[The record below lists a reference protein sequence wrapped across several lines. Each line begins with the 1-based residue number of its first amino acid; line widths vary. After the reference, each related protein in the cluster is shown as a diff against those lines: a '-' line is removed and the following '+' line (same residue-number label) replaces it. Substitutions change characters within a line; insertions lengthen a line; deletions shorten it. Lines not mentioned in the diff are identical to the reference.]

1 LLFDLEKYGGQYM
14 NYKEKYKSWINS
26 NSIDLELKR
35 ELEQLLDESEI
46 EDRFYKDLE
55 FGTGGLRGVMGAG
68 TNRMNIHTIGMATQG
83 LADYLNS
90 KYKENISVS
99 IAYDSRNMSKE
110 FAQAAA
116 ETLCG
121 NGIFVNLFEQ
131 LTPTPILSYAVREL
145 NCSAGIVITAS
156 HNPKEYNGYKVYGDD
171 GGQVTDE
178 VATEIITCAKCIK
191 DFSKVKTME
200 ISKAK
205 AYGMLEIIGESIYLS
220 YLDKIKNLTMRKELV
235 VKSAKDLKIIYTP
248 IHGSGNVP
256 VRRVLSELGYDN
268 VFVVKQQEMPN
279 GNFPTAP
286 YPNPEDPKVF
296 ALALKMAKDINPDII
311 FGTDPDC
318 DRIGVVVK
326 DKKGQYKIL
335 TGNQT
340 GVLLCN
346 YILNS
351 LCETNKLPK
360 NGVVIKTIVTTDM
373 VEAIGKKYNVEVLDV
388 LTGFKYIG
396 EKIKEFE
403 NASDRQFIFG
413 FEESFGYL
421 AGNFVRDKD
430 AVIAAMLICE
440 MTLYYKNKGMSL
452 YDALMD
458 IYSEHGYYEES
469 LVSIELK
476 GKDGAEKISNILE
489 HLRSSMKSDLGNIKI
504 VKKMDY
510 RDGLEVDLINQN
522 QKIIQLPKSNVL
534 KFILEDGSWFV
545 VRPSGTEPKMKIYLS
560 VKGNSLEN
568 TSKMIIEL
576 KEKVMSIVD
585 EACKN

>member
-1 LLFDLEKYGGQYM
+1 M

-26 NSIDLELKR
+26 NFINLELKK
-35 ELEQLLDESEI
+35 ELEQLEDESEI

-68 TNRMNIHTIGMATQG
+68 TNRMNIHTVGKATQG

-90 KYKENISVS
+90 KYKESISVS
-99 IAYDSRNMSKE
+99 IAYDSRNKSKE

-116 ETLCG
+116 QTLCG
-121 NGIFVNLFEQ
+121 NGICVYLFEN
-131 LTPTPILSYAVREL
+131 LTPTPILSYTVREMK
-145 NCSAGIVITAS
+145 SKAGIVITAS
-156 HNPKEYNGYKVYGDD
+156 HNPKEYNGYKVYGED

-178 VATEIITCAKCIK
+178 VANEIITHAESIN

-200 ISKAK
+200 IQKAK
-205 AYGMLEIIGESIYLS
+205 TSGMLKIIGEELYLT
-220 YLDKIKNLTMRKELV
+220 YIAKVKNLTLRKDLV
-235 VKSAKDLKIIYTP
+235 EESAKNLKIIYTP

-256 VRRVLSELGYDN
+256 VRRVLSELGYNN
-268 VFVVKQQEMPN
+268 VFVVKEQEIPN

-296 ALALKMAKDINPDII
+296 ELALKMAKDINPDII

-326 DKKGQYKIL
+326 DQKGEYKVL

-340 GVLLCN
+340 GVLLSN

-351 LCETNKLPK
+351 LCETKGLPK

-373 VEAIGKKYNVEVLDV
+373 VEAIGKKYNIEVLDV

-403 NASDRQFIFG
+403 KASEVDFIFG

-430 AVIAAMLICE
+430 AIIAAMLICE

-452 YDALMD
+452 YDALSGL
-458 IYSEHGYYEES
+458 YKEHGYYEEG

-476 GKDGAEKISNILE
+476 GKDGAQKIGNILE
-489 HLRSSMKSDLGNIKI
+489 HLRCSMKDFIGDNKI

-510 RDGLEVDLINQN
+510 RAGLEVDLIENVE
-522 QKIIQLPKSNVL
+522 KTIKLPKSNVL
-534 KFILEDGSWFV
+534 KFVLEDGSWFV

-560 VKGNSLEN
+560 VKGTSLKN
-568 TSKMIIEL
+568 TYEKIAQL
-576 KEKVMSIVD
+576 KGNVMAIVD
-585 EACKN
+585 EACLN

>member
-1 LLFDLEKYGGQYM
+1 M
-14 NYKEKYKSWINS
+14 YKEKYKSWINS
-26 NSIDLELKR
+26 ELINLELKK
-35 ELEQLLDESEI
+35 ELDELIDEKEI

-55 FGTGGLRGVMGAG
+55 FGTGGLRGVIGAG
-68 TNRMNIHTIGMATQG
+68 TNRMNIHTIGKATQG

-90 KYKENISVS
+90 KYKEDISVS

-110 FAQAAA
+110 FAKAAA

-121 NGIFVNLFEQ
+121 NGIFVNLFEE

-145 NCSAGIVITAS
+145 QSKAGIVITAS

-178 VATEIITCAKCIK
+178 VASEIIACAAIIK

-200 ISKAK
+200 ANKAK
-205 AYGMLEIIGESIYLS
+205 TNGMLKIIGENLYLS
-220 YLDKIKNLTMRKELV
+220 YIERIKNLTIRQDLVKER
-235 VKSAKDLKIIYTP
+235 AKDLKIIYTP
-248 IHGSGNVP
+248 IHGSGNIP
-256 VRRVLSELGYDN
+256 VRRVLKELGYDN
-268 VFVVKQQEMPN
+268 VSVVAQQEMPN
-279 GNFPTAP
+279 GDFPTAP

-296 ALALKMAKDINPDII
+296 ELALDMAKDINPDII

-318 DRIGVVVK
+318 DRIGVLVK
-326 DKKGQYKIL
+326 DKEGKYRVL

-340 GVLLCN
+340 GVLLSN
-346 YILNS
+346 YMLNS
-351 LCETNKLPK
+351 LSEINQLPK
-360 NGVVIKTIVTTDM
+360 NGVIIKTIVTTDM
-373 VEAIGKKYNVEVLDV
+373 VESISKKYSIEVIDV

-403 NASDRQFIFG
+403 RDGEKEFIFG

-440 MTLYYKNKGMSL
+440 MTLYYKNKGISL

-458 IYSEHGYYEES
+458 IYKEHGYYEEG
-469 LVSIELK
+469 LVSIEMK
-476 GKDGAEKISNILE
+476 GKDGAVKISNVLE
-489 HLRSSMKSDLGNIKI
+489 YLRVSMKDSIDNNKI
-504 VKKMDY
+504 IKKMDY
-510 RDGLEVDLINQN
+510 RSSLEVDLINTRE
-522 QKIIQLPKSNVL
+522 KIIKLPKSNVL
-534 KFILEDGSWFV
+534 KFVLEDGSWFV

-568 TSKMIIEL
+568 TSKKIIDL
-576 KEKVMSIVD
+576 KENVMSIVN

>member
-1 LLFDLEKYGGQYM
+1 M
-14 NYKEKYKSWINS
+14 NYKDKYKTWINS
-26 NSIDLELKR
+26 NLIDLELKK
-35 ELEQLLDESEI
+35 ELEQLVDDKEI

-68 TNRMNIHTIGMATQG
+68 TNRMNIHTIGKATQG
-83 LADYLNS
+83 LADYLNF
-90 KYKENISVS
+90 KYDGNISVS

-110 FAQAAA
+110 FARAAA

-121 NGIFVNLFEQ
+121 NGIFVNLFEE
-131 LTPTPILSYAVREL
+131 LTPTPILSYAVRAL
-145 NCSAGIVITAS
+145 KSKAGIVITAS
-156 HNPKEYNGYKVYGDD
+156 HNPKEYNGYKVYGED

-178 VATEIITCAKCIK
+178 AANEIITCAKNVK
-191 DFSKVKTME
+191 DFSKVKIME
-200 ISKAK
+200 ISTAK
-205 AYGMLEIIGESIYLS
+205 AYGMLEIIGETLYLS
-220 YLDKIKNLTMRKELV
+220 YIEKVKNLTMRKDLV
-235 VKSAKDLKIIYTP
+235 TEKAKELKIIYTP

-256 VRRVLSELGYDN
+256 VRRVLRELGYDN
-268 VFVVKQQEMPN
+268 VFVVKEQEMPN
-279 GNFPTAP
+279 GNFPTAS
-286 YPNPEDPKVF
+286 YPNPEDPLVF
-296 ALALKMAKDINPDII
+296 TLALKMAKDINPDII

-326 DKKGQYKIL
+326 DKEGMYKVL

-340 GVLLCN
+340 GVLLSN

-351 LCETNKLPK
+351 LSETKELPS

-373 VEAIGKKYNVEVLDV
+373 IEVISKKYNVEVLDV

-396 EKIKEFE
+396 EKIKEFDL
-403 NASDRQFIFG
+403 SDEKKFIFG

-430 AVIAAMLICE
+430 AIIAAMLICE
-440 MTLYYKNKGMSL
+440 MTLYYKNKDMSL

-458 IYSEHGYYEES
+458 IYSEYGYYEES

-489 HLRSSMKSDLGNIKI
+489 YLRSSMKDIIGNNKI

-510 RDGLEVDLINQN
+510 RDGLEMDLINHK
-522 QKIIQLPKSNVL
+522 QKTIDLPKSNVL

-560 VKGNSLEN
+560 VKGNSLED
-568 TSKMIIEL
+568 SSRKIIQL
-576 KEKVMSIVD
+576 KENVMSIVD
-585 EACKN
+585 EACIN

>member
-1 LLFDLEKYGGQYM
+1 M
-14 NYKEKYKSWINS
+14 TYKEKYKTWINS
-26 NSIDLELKR
+26 NSIDLELKS
-35 ELEQLLDESEI
+35 ELMKLTDEKEI

-55 FGTGGLRGVMGAG
+55 FGTGGLRGVIGAG
-68 TNRMNIHTIGMATQG
+68 TNRMNIHTIGKATQG
-83 LADYLNS
+83 LSDYLNS
-90 KYKENISVS
+90 KYKGYISVS

-110 FAQAAA
+110 FAEATA

-121 NGIFVNLFEQ
+121 NGIAVNLFEE
-131 LTPTPILSYAVREL
+131 LAPTPILSYAVREL
-145 NCSAGIVITAS
+145 NSKAGIVITAS
-156 HNPKEYNGYKVYGDD
+156 HNPKQYNGYKVYGED

-178 VATEIITCAKCIK
+178 AAKEIITCAANIV

-200 ISKAK
+200 LSKAK
-205 AYGMLEIIGESIYLS
+205 KDGMLKIIGENIYLS
-220 YLDKIKNLTMRKELV
+220 YMDKTKKLTLRKDLVKEYAKN
-235 VKSAKDLKIIYTP
+235 LKIIYTP
-248 IHGSGNVP
+248 IHGSGNIP
-256 VRRVLSELGYDN
+256 VRRVLRELGYDN
-268 VFVVKQQEMPN
+268 VFVVAEQEKPN

-296 ALALKMAKDINPDII
+296 ELALEMAKEINPDII

-326 DKKGQYKIL
+326 DKEGEYKVL

-346 YILNS
+346 YILSS
-351 LCETNKLPK
+351 LNETRGLSK
-360 NGVVIKTIVTTDM
+360 NAVVIKTIVTTDM
-373 VEAIGKKYNVEVLDV
+373 VEGIAKKYNTQVLDV

-403 NASDRQFIFG
+403 LEGKKEFVFG

-421 AGNFVRDKD
+421 AGDFVRDKD

-458 IYSEHGYYEES
+458 VYKEHGYYKEA

-476 GKDGAEKISNILE
+476 GKDGAEKIANILE
-489 HLRSSMKSDLGNIKI
+489 GLRSSLKGLVGDKKIIKN
-504 VKKMDY
+504 MDY
-510 RDGLEVDLINQN
+510 RTGVEEDLIEN
-522 QKIIQLPKSNVL
+522 KKKSMGLPKSNVL

-545 VRPSGTEPKMKIYLS
+545 IRPSGTEPKMKIYLS
-560 VKGNSLEN
+560 VKGNSIKDADN
-568 TSKMIIEL
+568 KIIEL
-576 KEKVMSIVD
+576 KENVMSIVD
-585 EACKN
+585 EVCIN

>member
-1 LLFDLEKYGGQYM
+1 M
-14 NYKEKYKSWINS
+14 YKEKYKSWINS
-26 NSIDLELKR
+26 NLIDLKLKK
-35 ELEQLLDESEI
+35 ELEQLEDEKEI

-55 FGTGGLRGVMGAG
+55 FGTGGLRGVIGAG
-68 TNRMNIHTIGMATQG
+68 TNRMNIHTINKATQG

-90 KYKENISVS
+90 RYKGNISVS

-110 FAQAAA
+110 FAVAAA

-121 NGIFVNLFEQ
+121 NGIFVNLFEA
-131 LTPTPILSYAVREL
+131 LTPTPILSYAVRAL
-145 NCSAGIVITAS
+145 KSKAGIVITAS

-178 VATEIITCAKCIK
+178 AASQIINCAASIK

-200 ISKAK
+200 FHKAK
-205 AYGMLEIIGESIYLS
+205 NNGMLTIIGENLYLS
-220 YLDKIKNLTMRKELV
+220 YMDKVKNLIIRKDLV
-235 VKSAKDLKIIYTP
+235 KEYAKDLKIIYTP

-256 VRRVLSELGYDN
+256 VRRVLKELGYEN
-268 VFVVKQQEMPN
+268 VFVVKEQEMPD

-286 YPNPEDPKVF
+286 YPNPEQPKVF
-296 ALALKMAKDINPDII
+296 ELALIMAKDINPDII

-326 DKKGQYKIL
+326 DKEGKYKVL

-340 GVLLCN
+340 GVLLSN
-346 YILNS
+346 YILSS
-351 LCETNKLPK
+351 LSETNRLPK
-360 NGVVIKTIVTTDM
+360 NGVVIKTIVTTNM
-373 VEAIGKKYNVEVLDV
+373 VESIGKKYNVEVLDV

-403 NASDRQFIFG
+403 NAGEKEFIFG

-430 AVIAAMLICE
+430 AVIAATLICE

-458 IYSEHGYYEES
+458 IYKEHGYYEEG
-469 LVSIELK
+469 LVSIELA
-476 GKDGAEKISNILE
+476 GKDGAEKIGNIIE
-489 HLRSSMKSDLGNIKI
+489 HLRHSMNGLIGNKKI

-510 RDGLEVDLINQN
+510 KTSIEKDLINFDE
-522 QKIIQLPKSNVL
+522 KIIELPKSNVL
-534 KFILEDGSWFV
+534 KFVLEDGSWFV

-568 TSKMIIEL
+568 ASKKIAEL
-576 KEKVMSIVD
+576 KENVMSIVD
-585 EACKN
+585 EAGIN

>member
-1 LLFDLEKYGGQYM
+1 M
-14 NYKEKYKSWINS
+14 MYKEKYKSWINS
-26 NSIDLELKR
+26 ELINLELKK
-35 ELEQLLDESEI
+35 ELEQLVDEKEI
-46 EDRFYKDLE
+46 EDRFYKDLD
-55 FGTGGLRGVMGAG
+55 FGTGGLRGVIGAG
-68 TNRMNIHTIGMATQG
+68 TNRMNIHTIGKATQG
-83 LADYLNS
+83 LADYLNF
-90 KYKENISVS
+90 KYKEDISVS

-110 FAQAAA
+110 FARAAA

-121 NGIFVNLFEQ
+121 NGIFVNLFEE

-145 NCSAGIVITAS
+145 QSKAGIVITAS

-178 VATEIITCAKCIK
+178 VASEIIAFAANIK

-200 ISKAK
+200 ANKAK
-205 AYGMLEIIGESIYLS
+205 TNGMLKIIGENLYLS
-220 YLDKIKNLTMRKELV
+220 YIERIKNLTIRQDLV
-235 VKSAKDLKIIYTP
+235 NECANDLKIIYTP
-248 IHGSGNVP
+248 IHGSGNIP
-256 VRRVLSELGYDN
+256 VRRVLKELGYNN
-268 VFVVKQQEMPN
+268 VSVVAQQEMPN

-296 ALALKMAKDINPDII
+296 ALALDMAKDINPDII

-318 DRIGVVVK
+318 DRIGVLVK
-326 DKKGQYKIL
+326 DKEGIYRVL

-340 GVLLCN
+340 GVLLSN

-351 LCETNKLPK
+351 LSEINQLPK
-360 NGVVIKTIVTTDM
+360 NGVIIKTIVTSNM
-373 VEAIGKKYNVEVLDV
+373 VEDISKKYNIEVIDV

-403 NASDRQFIFG
+403 RDGEKEFIFG

-440 MTLYYKNKGMSL
+440 MTLYYKNKGISL

-458 IYSEHGYYEES
+458 IYKEYGYYEES
-469 LVSIELK
+469 LVSIEMK
-476 GKDGAEKISNILE
+476 GKDGAVKISNILE
-489 HLRSSMKSDLGNIKI
+489 YLRVSMKDSIDNNKIIKKLDYRSS
-504 VKKMDY
+504 
-510 RDGLEVDLINQN
+510 LESDLINTGE
-522 QKIIQLPKSNVL
+522 KIIKLPKSNVL

-568 TSKMIIEL
+568 TSKKIIIL
-576 KEKVMSIVD
+576 KENVMSIVN

>member
-1 LLFDLEKYGGQYM
+1 M
-14 NYKEKYKSWINS
+14 TYKEKYKSWINS
-26 NSIDLELKR
+26 NLIDLELKK
-35 ELEQLLDESEI
+35 ELEQLIDEKEI

-68 TNRMNIHTIGMATQG
+68 TNRMNIHTIGKATQG
-83 LADYLNS
+83 LSDYLNS
-90 KYKENISVS
+90 KYDGNISVS

-116 ETLCG
+116 RTFCG
-121 NGIFVNLFEQ
+121 NGIFVNLFEE
-131 LTPTPILSYAVREL
+131 LTPTPILSYAVRALE
-145 NCSAGIVITAS
+145 SKAGIVITAS
-156 HNPKEYNGYKVYGDD
+156 HNPKEYNGYKVYGED
-171 GGQVTDE
+171 GGQVTDK
-178 VATEIITCAKCIK
+178 AANEIITCAQNVR
-191 DFSKVKTME
+191 DFSKVKIME
-200 ISKAK
+200 ISTAK
-205 AYGMLEIIGESIYLS
+205 AYGMLNIIGESLYLS
-220 YLDKIKNLTMRKELV
+220 YIEKVKNLTMRKDLV
-235 VKSAKDLKIIYTP
+235 AQKAKELKIIYTP

-256 VRRVLSELGYDN
+256 VRRVLRELGYDN

-279 GNFPTAP
+279 GNFPTAS
-286 YPNPEDPKVF
+286 YPNPEDPLVF
-296 ALALKMAKDINPDII
+296 TLALEMAKVINPDII

-326 DKKGQYKIL
+326 DKEGIYKVL

-340 GVLLCN
+340 GVLLSN

-351 LCETNKLPK
+351 LYETNELPS

-373 VEAIGKKYNVEVLDV
+373 VKAISNKYNVEVLDV

-396 EKIKEFE
+396 EKIKEFDLSNE
-403 NASDRQFIFG
+403 KNFIFG

-430 AVIAAMLICE
+430 AIIAAMLICE
-440 MTLYYKNKGMSL
+440 MTLYYKNKNMSL

-458 IYSEHGYYEES
+458 IYNEHGYYEES

-489 HLRSSMKSDLGNIKI
+489 YLRSTLKNSIGNNKI
-504 VKKMDY
+504 ITKMDY
-510 RDGLEVDLINQN
+510 RIGLEFDLIKNN
-522 QKIIQLPKSNVL
+522 QKVINLPKSNVL

-545 VRPSGTEPKMKIYLS
+545 ARPSGTEPKMKVYLS
-560 VKGNSLEN
+560 VKGNSLKD
-568 TSKMIIEL
+568 TSKKIIEL
-576 KEKVMSIVD
+576 KANIMSLID
-585 EACKN
+585 ETCLN

>member
-1 LLFDLEKYGGQYM
+1 M
-14 NYKEKYKSWINS
+14 TYKEKYKIWINS
-26 NSIDLELKR
+26 NLIDLKLKK
-35 ELEQLLDESEI
+35 ELEQLIDEKEI

-68 TNRMNIHTIGMATQG
+68 TNRMNIHTIGKATQG

-90 KYKENISVS
+90 KYTGNTSVC

-110 FAQAAA
+110 FAMAAA
-116 ETLCG
+116 KTLCG
-121 NGIFVNLFEQ
+121 NGIYVNLFEK
-131 LTPTPILSYAVREL
+131 LTPTPILSYAVRQL
-145 NCSAGIVITAS
+145 KSKAGIVITAS
-156 HNPKEYNGYKVYGDD
+156 HNPKEYNGYKVYGED

-178 VATEIITCAKCIK
+178 VANEIITCAGNIK
-191 DFSKVKTME
+191 DFSKVKTIE
-200 ISKAK
+200 ADKAK
-205 AYGMLEIIGESIYLS
+205 TNGMLKIIGEDLYLS
-220 YLDKIKNLTMRKELV
+220 YINKVKNLTLREDLLSKH
-235 VKSAKDLKIIYTP
+235 AKDLKVVYTP
-248 IHGSGNVP
+248 IHGSGNIP
-256 VRRVLSELGYDN
+256 VRRVLSELGYEN
-268 VFVVKQQEMPN
+268 VSVVKQQEMPD
-279 GNFPTAP
+279 GNFPTAA

-296 ALALKMAKDINPDII
+296 ELALKMAEKINPDII

-326 DKKGQYKIL
+326 DKFGEYKVL

-351 LCETNKLPK
+351 LSETKKMPK
-360 NGVVIKTIVTTDM
+360 NGVVIKTIVTSNM
-373 VEAIGKKYNVEVLDV
+373 VEGIALKYNVEVLDV

-403 NASDRQFIFG
+403 EKGEKNFIFG

-430 AVIAAMLICE
+430 AVIAATLICE
-440 MTLYYKNKGMSL
+440 MTLYYKSKGMSL

-458 IYSEHGYYEES
+458 LYKEYGYYEES

-476 GKDGAEKISNILE
+476 GKDGAEKIGNILE
-489 HLRSSMKSDLGNIKI
+489 YLRHSMKDFIGNYKV

-510 RDGLEVDLINQN
+510 RAGLEMNLLEHTEKTIS
-522 QKIIQLPKSNVL
+522 LPKSNVL

-560 VKGNSLEN
+560 VKGNSQED
-568 TSKMIIEL
+568 TSKKTIKL
-576 KEKVMSIVD
+576 KENVMLIVD
-585 EACKN
+585 KASIT

>member
-1 LLFDLEKYGGQYM
+1 M
-14 NYKEKYKSWINS
+14 TCKEKCESWINS
-26 NSIDLELKR
+26 NLIDLKLKKELAKII
-35 ELEQLLDESEI
+35 DEKEI

-55 FGTGGLRGVMGAG
+55 FGTGGLRGVIGAG
-68 TNRMNIHTIGMATQG
+68 TNRMNIHTIGKATQG

-99 IAYDSRNMSKE
+99 IAYDSRNMSKK
-110 FAQAAA
+110 FAESAA

-131 LTPTPILSYAVREL
+131 LTPTPILSYTVRAL
-145 NCSAGIVITAS
+145 KSKAGIVITAS

-178 VATEIITCAKCIK
+178 AASQITTCVASIK

-200 ISKAK
+200 LHKAK
-205 AYGMLEIIGESIYLS
+205 TNGMLKMIGENLYLS
-220 YLDKIKNLTMRKELV
+220 YIDKVKNLTMRKDLV
-235 VKSAKDLKIIYTP
+235 KEYAKDLKIIYTP

-256 VRRVLSELGYDN
+256 VRRVLKELGYEN
-268 VFVVKQQEMPN
+268 VSVVKEQEMPN

-286 YPNPEDPKVF
+286 YPNPEEPKVF
-296 ALALKMAKDINPDII
+296 ELALIMAKDINPDII

-326 DKKGQYKIL
+326 DKEGNYKVL
-335 TGNQT
+335 SGNQT
-340 GVLLCN
+340 GVLLSN
-346 YILNS
+346 YILSS
-351 LCETNKLPK
+351 LSETNQLSK
-360 NGVVIKTIVTTDM
+360 NGAVIKTIVTTNM
-373 VEAIGKKYNVEVLDV
+373 VESIGKKYNVEVLDV

-403 NASDRQFIFG
+403 KTGEKDFIFG

-458 IYSEHGYYEES
+458 IYQEHGYYEEG
-469 LVSIELK
+469 LVSIEMK
-476 GKDGAEKISNILE
+476 GKDGAEKIGNILE
-489 HLRSSMKSDLGNIKI
+489 HLRGSMNSYIGNNKI

-510 RDGLEVDLINQN
+510 RSGLENDLI
-522 QKIIQLPKSNVL
+522 KDIEKSIELPKSNVL
-534 KFILEDGSWFV
+534 KFVLEDGSWFV

-560 VKGNSLEN
+560 VKGNCIEN
-568 TSKMIIEL
+568 TAKKMIEL
-576 KEKVMSIVD
+576 KENVMSIVD
-585 EACKN
+585 EASIN

>member
-1 LLFDLEKYGGQYM
+1 M
-14 NYKEKYKSWINS
+14 TYKEKYENWINS
-26 NSIDLELKR
+26 GFIDLELKK
-35 ELEQLLDESEI
+35 ELEHLVDEKEI

-55 FGTGGLRGVMGAG
+55 FGTGGLRGVIGAG
-68 TNRMNIHTIGMATQG
+68 TNRMNIHTIGKATQG

-90 KYKENISVS
+90 KYKENISVT
-99 IAYDSRNMSKE
+99 IAYDSRNMSME
-110 FAQAAA
+110 FAKAAA

-121 NGIFVNLFEQ
+121 NGISVNLFEK

-145 NCSAGIVITAS
+145 KSKAGIVITAS
-156 HNPKEYNGYKVYGDD
+156 HNPKQYNGYKVYGDD
-171 GGQVTDE
+171 GGQVTDK
-178 VATEIITCAKCIK
+178 VASQIITFAGYIK

-200 ISKAK
+200 ISDAK
-205 AYGMLEIIGESIYLS
+205 TNGILKVIGENLYLS
-220 YLDKIKNLTMRKELV
+220 YINKTKNLTIRKDLV
-235 VKSAKDLKIIYTP
+235 EKYANDLKIIYTP

-256 VRRVLSELGYDN
+256 VRRVLKELGYSN
-268 VFVVKQQEMPN
+268 VFVVKEQEIPN

-296 ALALKMAKDINPDII
+296 ELAIKMAKDINPDII

-326 DKKGQYKIL
+326 CDDRKYKVL
-335 TGNQT
+335 SGNQT
-340 GVLLCN
+340 GVLLSN

-351 LCETNKLPK
+351 LSETNQIPQD
-360 NGVVIKTIVTTDM
+360 GVIIKTIVTTDM
-373 VEAIGKKYNVEVLDV
+373 VESIAEKYNVEVLDV

-403 NASDRQFIFG
+403 KTGKKEFIFG

-458 IYSEHGYYEES
+458 IYKEHGYYEES

-476 GKDGAEKISNILE
+476 GKDGAEKISNVLE
-489 HLRSSMKSDLGNIKI
+489 HLRLSMKGSIKNNKI

-510 RDGLEVDLINQN
+510 RSGLEVDLITNEE
-522 QKIIQLPKSNVL
+522 KLIKLPKSNVL
-534 KFILEDGSWFV
+534 KFVLEDGSWFV

-568 TSKMIIEL
+568 IYKKINEL
-576 KEKVMSIVD
+576 KENVMTIVNA
-585 EACKN
+585 ACIN